1 MALLHF
7 KLDKF
12 TESKQAT
19 CFTFRFFIIYK
30 YSVFHRFIARLA
42 CMKARWHR
50 LFFFLFFSFYVRIAS
65 VTENDS
71 MKYAAGWTHWKT
83 LERIQFVWVLCKCS
97 LSLSLLTSRI
107 ELAAWCK
114 QYRTFFTK
122 CKITAMMSLSFGNVS
137 GNSSIWFALSLLSCT
152 LYTSWLFGC
161 FVFCFYFIK
170 FHFFVFCICLY
181 LLMLQHISKGLK
193 LSRTRSM
200 YFFFRT
206 YNGTTYTK

>member
-1 MALLHF
+1 MASFIFLPLL
-7 KLDKF
+7 LILCSD
-12 TESKQAT
+12 SKRHGEWFHEICCWMNALEDIGT
-19 CFTFRFFIIYK
+19 H
-30 YSVFHRFIARLA
+30 SVR
-42 CMKARWHR
+42 M
-50 LFFFLFFSFYVRIAS
+50 S
-65 VTENDS
+65 
-71 MKYAAGWTHWKT
+71 T
-83 LERIQFVWVLCKCS
+83 LQV